1 MTNTRGLLAIRS
13 LATRPGLR
21 RVAVSF
27 LIVCAA
33 ALAGGWVT
41 AMTGQD
47 RPGPDRARL
56 VGLDAVEVEA
66 RIGPPAEKNE
76 LADSN
81 EAYWIYK
88 TLAGTLSVHFENA
101 LVIDIDPADFPVE
114 TLLRRPGE

>member
-1 MTNTRGLLAIRS
+1 MRAS
-13 LATRPGLR
+13 L
-21 RVAVSF
+21 

-33 ALAGGWVT
+33 ALAGSWVAAT
-41 AMTGQD
+41 TGQD
-47 RPGPDRARL
+47 RAGPDRARL
-56 VGLDAVEVEA
+56 VGLDVVEVAA

-88 TLAGTLSVHFENA
+88 TQAGTLSVHFENA

-114 TLLRRPGE
+114 TLLKRPGE